1 MNMMLRANILAG
13 LAALLAAFA
22 GLSSSAHAGF
32 TFQTLDNNND
42 RTFNQLLGINN
53 AGTIAGYFG
62 IGSTANPNKGYTLDP
77 PYGQANYTNENF
89 PGSFQTQ
96 VTGLNNTGQTVGF
109 WADTAGDNFGWV
121 KSGVNFIQ
129 VVDPLT
135 PIGAPGT
142 TTMNQVLG
150 VNDNNQAAGF
160 YTDANGATHGYVYNI
175 LTGTFTPINV
185 AGATNVT
192 ATGINNSGLVSG
204 FFTANGNT
212 MGFLEN
218 VNGTGLQ
225 TFEVP
230 GSTNTMF
237 LGLNNKGQEDGTYID
252 ANGIMHGLLFTTA
265 TQTVTNV
272 DDPNGIGTTTI
283 NGLNDNG
290 QLVGFYVGGDDF
302 THGVLVNTV
311 PEPTSIALL
320 GIGLTAVLGYAHRRR
335 TKKTGAQR
343 NPVTAA

>member
-1 MNMMLRANILAG
+1 MRSCRARIRSPDADDLG
-13 LAALLAAFA
+13 ERLAAL
-22 GLSSSAHAGF
+22 
-32 TFQTLDNNND
+32 QLD
-42 RTFNQLLGINN
+42 R
-53 AGTIAGYFG
+53 
-62 IGSTANPNKGYTLDP
+62 
-77 PYGQANYTNENF
+77 YGEEAR
-89 PGSFQTQ
+89 
-96 VTGLNNTGQTVGF
+96 
-109 WADTAGDNFGWV
+109 ADA
-121 KSGVNFIQ
+121 
-129 VVDPLT
+129 T
-135 PIGAPGT
+135 P
-142 TTMNQVLG
+142 
-150 VNDNNQAAGF
+150 
-160 YTDANGATHGYVYNI
+160 
-175 LTGTFTPINV
+175 
-185 AGATNVT
+185 
-192 ATGINNSGLVSG
+192 TGINNSGLVSG
-204 FFTANGNT
+204 FFTAANGNV

-335 TKKTGAQR
+335 TKQTGAQR
-343 NPVTAA
+343 NRVTAA